1 MSDRERPQPP
11 DLRRQV
17 AFIGND
23 RDTPWSGGIP
33 TAVSVVLVRDGV
45 WRAVAE
51 IGCSHPGIMWSG
63 PPREEWKQAQ
73 TDREDYLTA
82 QTVENGHLL
91 DGTPAGMFPGGKK
104 SRTRRSMPCLKCGLR
119 CRRRGSST
127 NRRLRRRNPNR
138 RNGGCLRCSR
148 PVIWERKASAT
159 AILVRSNGP
168 VRSASTR
175 SATQ

>member
-17 AFIGND
+17 AVIGND

-91 DGTPAGMFPGGKK
+91 DGTPAGMFPGGKI
-104 SRTRRSMPCLKCGLR
+104 SYT
-119 CRRRGSST
+119 
-127 NRRLRRRNPNR
+127 
-138 RNGGCLRCSR
+138 
-148 PVIWERKASAT
+148 PVDALPEMWVAVSAARFIDEPPPPPQEPEPSERW
-159 AILVRSNGP
+159 LP
-168 VRSASTR
+168 PL
-175 SATQ
+175 